1 MKKSF
6 VISLLLHA
14 VIIIL
19 LVFLASEIKQGGNPP
34 FFARIVTPDELKDSG
49 GAKEKLKPAVSAP
62 PRRSKK
68 ASQRPAAPDMSA
80 SKTKQKSEKTAQK
93 SIERA
98 IPTTTH
104 NKPQPPSDSGP
115 SQSVAVPSYP
125 SAPTDKSS
133 GTGGKRGA
141 DKELKS
147 PLPQKTFKE
156 KLFDKEII
164 GKLMVKE
171 RSKTDTPVTFDTK
184 EYKYFGYMRRLR
196 DKIENAWVYPQD
208 AAEHGIYGDL
218 RIKFTI
224 KKDGRLGSVE
234 LVRTSGHKSLDDAAL
249 RALKSA
255 EPYWPLPD
263 EWGEDGLTIT
273 GLFIYS
279 LYGTHLK

>member
-1 MKKSF
+1 M
-6 VISLLLHA
+6 
-14 VIIIL
+14 
-19 LVFLASEIKQGGNPP
+19 
-34 FFARIVTPDELKDSG
+34 FARIVTPDELKESG
-49 GAKEKLKPAVSAP
+49 GDKEKPKPTISAP
-62 PRRSKK
+62 SQKRKK
-68 ASQRPAAPDMSA
+68 PSQRPTPPDISY
-80 SKTKQKSEKTAQK
+80 SKTKRQNEKIAQK
-93 SIERA
+93 GIERA
-98 IPTTTH
+98 IPNTAY
-104 NKPQPPSDSGP
+104 NRPQPTAGPGPNQSG
-115 SQSVAVPSYP
+115 AAPSYP
-125 SAPTDKSS
+125 SAPGIQTDKGGGS
-133 GTGGKRGA
+133 GEKRGT

-147 PLPQKTFKE
+147 PQPQKTFKE

-234 LVRTSGHKSLDDAAL
+234 LMRTSGHKSLDDAAL

-279 LYGTHLK
+279 LYGTHIR